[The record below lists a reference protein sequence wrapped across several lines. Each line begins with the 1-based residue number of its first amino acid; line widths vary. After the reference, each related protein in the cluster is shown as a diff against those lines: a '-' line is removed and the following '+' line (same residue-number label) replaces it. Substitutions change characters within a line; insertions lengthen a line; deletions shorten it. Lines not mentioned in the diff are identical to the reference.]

1 MENWKLIR
9 RIAFFALATVAVTVL
24 WTNWATADPKM
35 TDRVFIHRFSEV
47 ASDRAGYRKYVGVT
61 PRATITGTLLGV
73 YDDDHVPP
81 GAVGGVAIGH
91 TVFFYAKDFVFATKP
106 GVSSFY
112 APSTLRLPGELLK

>member
-1 MENWKLIR
+1 MANHKLSR
-9 RIAFFALATVAVTVL
+9 GIALFAVTALVIGIAG
-24 WTNWATADPKM
+24 TTRAAAVPKM

-47 ASDRAGYRKYVGVT
+47 PSDRTGFRKYVGAT

-112 APSTLRLPGELLK
+112 APSTMTLPAELLK